1 MKPPAMAA
9 VAAPANV
16 AAREYDKKV
25 VTPLSWLMNTSALMA
40 ATIRGMAPEA
50 MVAGLAV
57 RRSSAKERRPRRS
70 AVDKIPDCSIF
81 VKVKPAFSRVDK
93 RPALSSELNSF
104 FSSIFLKADLDEV
117 SRSSRKRPLPKNP
130 VKNTKRERKN
140 MVCGQSDVQMGYSLF
155 SQVSS

>member
-50 MVAGLAV
+50 MVA
-57 RRSSAKERRPRRS
+57 
-70 AVDKIPDCSIF
+70 
-81 VKVKPAFSRVDK
+81 
-93 RPALSSELNSF
+93 NSW
-104 FSSIFLKADLDEV
+104 L
-117 SRSSRKRPLPKNP
+117 
-130 VKNTKRERKN
+130 
-140 MVCGQSDVQMGYSLF
+140 G
-155 SQVSS
+155 